1 MSGEFQT
8 KCYRVEWQICI
19 QQLDQYNMPMEEA
32 VIDSF
37 PTRDE
42 AIANLPVYGV
52 PKRLQFIERWIPKDA
67 THGYQRLVVRYNEVL
82 LEHPVRY
89 TLPKEF

>member
-1 MSGEFQT
+1 MSREFQI

-19 QQLDQYNMPMEEA
+19 QQLDQYDMPMEET

-52 PKRLQFIERWIPKDA
+52 RHKHLVDRWIPKDA
-67 THGYQRLVVRYNEVL
+67 THGYQRLVVRYKEVL